1 MTKAKTTSIGIR
13 NRLGWMA
20 LAVLTLLAVISA
32 LPPKAEAYHYGYRS
46 FHHRH
51 ISSFYYGGYGYGGYG
66 YGGYG
71 YGGYGYGSY
80 GYHHRAQLQSALTQ
94 ARLAGLGAIDL
105 GVKPKR
111 VEVFVDG
118 EYIGRNGQFD
128 GAPNYLWLEKGA
140 HEVTFY
146 REGFRTVTRELNVQ
160 AGLIKKIKFRLE
172 PGDSEL
178 AEELAAQLSDD
189 YHRVAA

>member
-1 MTKAKTTSIGIR
+1 MTQAKTTSIGIR
-13 NRLGWMA
+13 NRLGWMV
-20 LAVLTLLAVISA
+20 LAVLTVLAVTST
-32 LPPKAEAYHYGYRS
+32 LPPKAEAYHYRYRY
-46 FHHRH
+46 FHRSH
-51 ISSFYYGGYGYGGYG
+51 ISSFYYGGFHGSY
-66 YGGYG
+66 

-80 GYHHRAQLQSALTQ
+80 GYHYRAQLQSALTQ
-94 ARLAGLGAIDL
+94 ARLAGLGALDL
-105 GVKPKR
+105 GVKPNR

-172 PGDSEL
+172 LGDSEL